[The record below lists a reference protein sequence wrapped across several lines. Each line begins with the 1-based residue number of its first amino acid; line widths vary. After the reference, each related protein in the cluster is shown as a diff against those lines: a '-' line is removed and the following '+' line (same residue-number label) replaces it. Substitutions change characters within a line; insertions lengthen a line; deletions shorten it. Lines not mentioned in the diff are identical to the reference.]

1 MKKSF
6 VEKIEKNNVNL
17 SSSQENSPSKNQPFV
32 NVTSDWGSEIEN
44 TPQTL
49 FELPTDAGK
58 VQAFS
63 FDADGCLFHQLFRT
77 QLKASYAAQSN
88 GLLALEEQ
96 IRINEKKISA
106 EKLRSVNLKLSSN
119 EQLKT
124 LRKGRVILLEKIL
137 SIENEIMC
145 EAFQHNNQYL
155 LRYLDETIRNAR
167 QSFTKSTQFNDALN
181 ALEAPYRE
189 CFDKENQRLT
199 KQDLATIRVN
209 TLNKMNINIFLVGS
223 SRQSSKLNNRNKSY
237 HREPVSLGQGRQYVY
252 QADCIFSA
260 VEMLQEFFDN
270 DNVLLNKLLLPD
282 CFNNLS
288 LGTTFK
294 YTRGPNCIEQNDLPV
309 FDHSKV
315 LIIYA
320 QAHELAKFYPKKQ
333 INLSL
338 IDDKDSILNALNEYF
353 SKTPAML
360 PHNVTLSLVHYN
372 GKQEPSL
379 RHTIGGVGNIDEEY
393 SKTIRI
399 MGKKAA
405 AYFMKKPN
413 QYCQSIDMTQ
423 VDPKLF
429 KCFNLTSSLYQ
440 RLPVITEE
448 MPESEIPQEDHPNNL
463 PLGLQVKP
471 SDTQK
476 LIAHNQ
482 EATRSVY
489 SQTYPTLFAVNAQN
503 NQSVETIIG
512 QKNNIDTQPI
522 ALPQ

>member
-6 VEKIEKNNVNL
+6 VEKIKKNNVNL

-32 NVTSDWGSEIEN
+32 NITSDWNSEIEN
-44 TPQTL
+44 TPETF

-63 FDADGCLFHQLFRT
+63 FDADGCLFHRLFRSHL
-77 QLKASYAAQSN
+77 QARYAAKSN
-88 GLLALEEQ
+88 DLSALEEQ
-96 IRINEKKISA
+96 IRINEQKIA
-106 EKLRSVNLKLSSN
+106 TEKRQSVNPKLSSN

-124 LRKGRVILLEKIL
+124 LRKERLILLETIL
-137 SIENEIMC
+137 SIENEIMGKT
-145 EAFQHNNQYL
+145 FKHTNKNL
-155 LRYLDETIRNAR
+155 LKYLDETIRNAR
-167 QSFTKSTQFNDALN
+167 QCFTKSTQFNDALN
-181 ALEAPYRE
+181 AMEAPYRA

-209 TLNKMNINIFLVGS
+209 TLNEMNINIFLVGS
-223 SRQSSKLNNRNKSY
+223 SRQSAKLNNRNKSY
-237 HREPVSLGQGRQYVY
+237 HREPVSIGQGRQYLY

-260 VEMLQEFFDN
+260 VEMLQKFFDN

-282 CFNNLS
+282 CFNNLP

-320 QAHELAKFYPKKQ
+320 QAHELAQSYPKKQ

-338 IDDKDSILNALNEYF
+338 IDNKDSILNALNEYL

-379 RHTIGGVGNIDEEY
+379 RHTIGGAGNIDQEY
-393 SKTIRI
+393 SKTLRI

-405 AYFMKKPN
+405 AYFLKKPN
-413 QYCQSIDMTQ
+413 QSCQSIDMTQ

-476 LIAHNQ
+476 SIAPQ
-482 EATRSVY
+482 EAARSVY
-489 SQTYPTLFAVNAQN
+489 SQTYSTLFAVNAQN
-503 NQSVETIIG
+503 NQPPETIIG
-512 QKNNIDTQPI
+512 QKNDVDIKPI